1 MRGKEAA
8 TEMKIRLLKSEYER
22 LLHHAVA
29 CLPEE
34 ACGLL
39 AGRKTEQ
46 EKLIEKVYSLPNAAE
61 HFTISPEDQLKAIL
75 DMRENGLQ
83 MLGNWHSHPQ
93 TPSRMS
99 EEDKRLAFDREASYL
114 ILSLAENEPVL
125 RAFSVAGG
133 DAETEELLIE
143 EGQSWRN

>member
-1 MRGKEAA
+1 
-8 TEMKIRLLKSEYER
+8 MKIRLPKSEYER
-22 LLHHAVA
+22 LLHHAVT

-39 AGRKTEQ
+39 AGRKTKQ
-46 EKLIEKVYSLPNAAE
+46 EKVIEKVYLLPNADHSAE
-61 HFTISPEDQLKAIL
+61 HFTISPEDQLKVIL

-83 MLGNWHSHPQ
+83 PLGNWHSHPQ

-143 EGQSWRN
+143 EGQLWRN

>member
-1 MRGKEAA
+1 MR
-8 TEMKIRLLKSEYER
+8 SP
-22 LLHHAVA
+22 VS
-29 CLPEE
+29 PEE

-46 EKLIEKVYSLPNAAE
+46 EKLIEKVYLLPNADHAAE
-61 HFTISPEDQLKAIL
+61 HFTISSEDQW
-75 DMRENGLQ
+75 N
-83 MLGNWHSHPQ
+83 
-93 TPSRMS
+93 
-99 EEDKRLAFDREASYL
+99 L

-125 RAFSVAGG
+125 RAFSIAGG